1 MADID
6 KVVARVPPLIAQLV
20 SRPLAPNMGV
30 NYARLCARF
39 VTARALLAG
48 TLGLADFDASVLSDR
63 TSLDLAARIDIVTD
77 TNALTP
83 ITVEIGLKT
92 GSSYT
97 VTLTDVFGSPA
108 NPLSKQEHLDKF
120 FSNWTAGAVPLPREN
135 ADRLIERIATLEK
148 VTEIRELADLL
159 VR

>member
-1 MADID
+1 MMLIPGRMSQTRTHRESDGN
-6 KVVARVPPLIAQLV
+6 PPRDSNV
-20 SRPLAPNMGV
+20 
-30 NYARLCARF
+30 RF
-39 VTARALLAG
+39 YP
-48 TLGLADFDASVLSDR
+48 LGLADFDASVLSDR
-63 TSLDLAARIDIVTD
+63 TSLDLAARIDIVTDTNPD